1 MKRSYDWKLDMMLCM
16 CISLLAVS
24 RTPEN
29 PRISETIVL
38 AYDQLAGCI

>member
-1 MKRSYDWKLDMMLCM
+1 MKRSCDWKLDMMLCM

-24 RTPEN
+24 HTLDN
-29 PRISETIVL
+29 PRISETVVL